1 MSQNKELNSDQ
12 TEKKEIPINRVLCYL
27 DSQILLRLDVLE
39 KFFTKKLSVPTIA
52 LNGRLDQRNFLQ
64 QIEQISAKD
73 FFVFFIR
80 IVNIE
85 QINELYGKWR
95 KISAHKAKSLLIIL
109 DYSLP
114 SFRNDLDNLPSQR
127 YLEMNQDQN
136 TKIILMGRDKLN
148 AETFNQAIEQ
158 IIKN

>member
-27 DSQILLRLDVLE
+27 DSQIPLRFDVLE
-39 KFFTKKLSVPTIA
+39 KFFTKKLSAPTIA

-85 QINELYGKWR
+85 QMNELYGKWR
-95 KISAHKAKSLLIIL
+95 KISTQKAKSLLIIL
-109 DYSLP
+109 DYSSP
-114 SFRNDLDNLPSQR
+114 SFRNGSDNLPSQR
-127 YLEMNQDQN
+127 YLEMSQDQT
-136 TKIILMGRDKLN
+136 TKIILIGRDKLN

-158 IIKN
+158 IVKN

>member
-1 MSQNKELNSDQ
+1 MSQNKELNSEQ
-12 TEKKEIPINRVLCYL
+12 TENKEVKINRVLCYL
-27 DSQILLRLDVLE
+27 DSQIPLRLDVLE
-39 KFFTKKLSVPTIA
+39 KFFTKKLSAPTVA
-52 LNGRLDQRNFLQ
+52 LSGRLDQRNFLQ
-64 QIEQISAKD
+64 QVEHLNTKD

-95 KISAHKAKSLLIIL
+95 KISVHKAKSLLIIL

-114 SFRNDLDNLPSQR
+114 SFRNGSDNLPSQR
-127 YLEMNQDQN
+127 YLEMSQDQN
-136 TKIILMGRDKLN
+136 TKIILMGKDKLN